1 MLPNNLLKLA
11 NNTKYYGLRNIFT
24 HKAKIKNNKCGDNIT
39 LEIVAKN
46 NRLTSMRYEGESC
59 VYCQISANL
68 LAEKIDIINKDNF
81 MEIYDILKSSLF
93 EDKTL
98 GKDLKNFSVL
108 FNVKNLNRSDCIMLP
123 LNALRKILEK

>member
-24 HKAKIKNNKCGDNIT
+24 HKTKIKNNKCGDKIT
-39 LEIVAKN
+39 LEIVANN

-68 LAEKIDIINKDNF
+68 LAEKINIINKDNF
-81 MEIYDILKSSLF
+81 MEIYDILKSSFNKTNSALCLF
-93 EDKTL
+93 
-98 GKDLKNFSVL
+98 
-108 FNVKNLNRSDCIMLP
+108 ML
-123 LNALRKILEK
+123 I